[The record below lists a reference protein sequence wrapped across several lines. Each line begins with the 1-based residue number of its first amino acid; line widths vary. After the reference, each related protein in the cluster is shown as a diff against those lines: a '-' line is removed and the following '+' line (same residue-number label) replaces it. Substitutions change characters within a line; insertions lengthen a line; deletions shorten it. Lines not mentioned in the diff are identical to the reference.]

1 MKYLLLLIVAPL
13 LIISGVQASEPQASE
28 SQADKYQ
35 TCMGLVGSDAAA
47 AVRYAEDWIFGAVS
61 GGVPAGHCKALGLLG
76 LGKAKEAARLLEKLV
91 EDMVLTGKAD
101 PASGMKNA
109 HLKVQLHAQAA
120 QAWKEA
126 GDFDKS
132 YVAYSAALSGIQTG
146 GFNQND
152 SLFHELY
159 LARGTLQI
167 LRGQYKSAIE
177 DFTLALEKD
186 SRQFE
191 GFLQRAKAYRKSRAY
206 LKARMDLRVADSL
219 APNHP
224 GILLES
230 GILYREQGQ
239 NLEARRVWQKIID
252 RAADSDYADL
262 ARQNIDLLKLS
273 L

>member
-1 MKYLLLLIVAPL
+1 MKYLLLLIAAPL
-13 LIISGVQASEPQASE
+13 LFPFGTQASETQATE
-28 SQADKYQ
+28 SQSDKYQ
-35 TCMGLVGSDAAA
+35 TCMAFVDSDPAA
-47 AVRYAEDWIFGAVS
+47 AVRYADAWIFGAVS

-91 EDMVLTGKAD
+91 EDMAITGKAG
-101 PASGMKNA
+101 PGSGMKDA
-109 HLKVQLHAQAA
+109 RLKVQIHAQAA

-126 GDFDKS
+126 RDFDKS
-132 YVAYSAALSGIQTG
+132 YIAYSAALSGIKSEI
-146 GFNQND
+146 FNQND

-167 LRGQYKSAIE
+167 LRGQYKTAIE
-177 DFTLALEKD
+177 DFTLALERD
-186 SRQFE
+186 ERQFE
-191 GFLQRAKAYRKSRAY
+191 GFLQRAKAYRKSRSF

-239 NLEARRVWQKIID
+239 NLHARQMWQKIID
-252 RAADSDYADL
+252 RESGSDYADL
-262 ARQNIDLLKLS
+262 ARTNIDLLKVD
-273 L
+273 